1 MLKFT
6 SFSPTIM
13 VKTLVRL
20 SNQCILSNLY
30 NVSTTISVTLIFVWW
45 LVVQLD
51 YRVLLTFL

>member
-51 YRVLLTFL
+51 